1 MEPDQPRACP
11 QHSTP
16 AFDCIGKECRY
27 YNDDGSCGYAALLL
41 VSGKLADALYVPLK
55 AVIAAIEQALP
66 VFNLQESLRQPK
78 KAKVI
83 STLIDGVKIKHL
95 KRHVDERGYVMEI
108 LRRDDELFTEFGQA
122 YISACFPGMVKAW
135 HCHEIQTDH
144 FCCIQGNAKIGLYD
158 DRPDSPTEGETQ
170 SIVIGELNPA
180 LIRIPTYVWHG
191 MMALGGEMAVI
202 LNVPT
207 EPYNAEDPDELRRD
221 PFDPEIPFDWDTKG
235 G

>member
-66 VFNLQESLRQPK
+66 VFNLQESLRQLQ
-78 KAKVI
+78 KAKVV

-158 DRPDSPTEGETQ
+158 DRKKSKTYGVVNQLYLGEHQ
-170 SIVIGELNPA
+170 PGKVKIPPGIQHGWMCVGKKEAYIINIVS
-180 LIRIPTYVWHG
+180 
-191 MMALGGEMAVI
+191 EM
-202 LNVPT
+202 
-207 EPYNAEDPDELRRD
+207 YNRQEPDEFRTD
-221 PFDPEIPFDWDTKG
+221 PHDNHIPYDWTRKDG
-235 G
+235 